1 MHLTDTRKAKENF
14 IGVNHYFTN
23 ESTVEGTF
31 EARKSGTIQLKKF
44 SADGEIPLSRVQIV
58 HGLVDEHGNELI
70 EVEKTLPSW
79 FEVNKIYEHFNGSPI
94 KFE

>member
-1 MHLTDTRKAKENF
+1 
-14 IGVNHYFTN
+14 
-23 ESTVEGTF
+23 
-31 EARKSGTIQLKKF
+31 
-44 SADGEIPLSRVQIV
+44 PLSRVQIV